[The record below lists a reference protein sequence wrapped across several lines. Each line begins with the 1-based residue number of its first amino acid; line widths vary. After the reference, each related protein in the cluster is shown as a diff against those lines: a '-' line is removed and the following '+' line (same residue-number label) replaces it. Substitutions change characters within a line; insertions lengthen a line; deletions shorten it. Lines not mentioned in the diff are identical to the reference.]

1 MAGDYT
7 TKIDAYR
14 NKVTRNGIAHLA
26 NQLVPTLAWRPR
38 LWTCR
43 ALPIGCR
50 AKTHPENRARR
61 RELPFAFTSF
71 KRQER
76 RPVILPTLL
85 SCIRELRDELSR
97 LLGILASE
105 VIFVELGVAT
115 YPESAQFKRL
125 RTARPVLD
133 L

>member
-1 MAGDYT
+1 MT
-7 TKIDAYR
+7 T
-14 NKVTRNGIAHLA
+14 TRLYMPNSAEPNFGAPKSA
-26 NQLVPTLAWRPR
+26 SNQTQIPAS
-38 LWTCR
+38 
-43 ALPIGCR
+43 
-50 AKTHPENRARR
+50 R

-76 RPVILPTLL
+76 RPVILPTPL

-115 YPESAQFKRL
+115 YPESA
-125 RTARPVLD
+125 
-133 L
+133 